1 MKMYQNQFEILVT
14 PENKKLIEQAN
25 RGVELD
31 SYVSLHWKEIVR
43 IKKLLRAASHKELE
57 IVLGDLLEIQ
67 ASS

>member
-1 MKMYQNQFEILVT
+1 MYQDTLEIPFT
-14 PENKKLIEQAN
+14 PENRELIERVL

-31 SYVSLHWKEIVR
+31 KYVSLHSKEIIR

>member
-1 MKMYQNQFEILVT
+1 MYQNQFKILVT

-43 IKKLLRAASHKELE
+43 IKKLLRAASHKKLE
-57 IVLGDLLEIQ
+57 NVLGDLLEIQ